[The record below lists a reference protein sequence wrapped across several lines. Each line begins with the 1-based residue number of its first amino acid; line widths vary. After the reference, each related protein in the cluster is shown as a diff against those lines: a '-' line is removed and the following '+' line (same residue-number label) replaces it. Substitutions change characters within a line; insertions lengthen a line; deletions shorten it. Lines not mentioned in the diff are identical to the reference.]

1 MARVAIE
8 LANGGRYQAVCRVE
22 SCTAGDDGGPWA
34 GRAWRHVDSARVQ
47 QQAHR
52 EWHDGPKREVRGAV

>member
-8 LANGGRYQAVCRVE
+8 LANGGRAQPVCRVE
-22 SCTAGDDGGPWA
+22 SCTAGEDGGPWK
-34 GRAWRHVDSARVQ
+34 GRAWKHADSARVQ

-52 EWHDGPKREVRGAV
+52 EWHEQQAGGGA